1 MSHSVRKPRSDMRGV
16 SNIGLLMT
24 LLAWFAVAGLL
35 ALAFQ
40 DQLERFWNP
49 NPQVRSTHQGSAI
62 EVVLQPNRQGHYV
75 ATGRIND
82 ERVVFM
88 LDTGATQVAIPPGVA
103 ERLNLERGRAFQVQT
118 ANGIATAY
126 ATEIA
131 TLQLGD
137 IQLRQV
143 GAHISPGL
151 EGETIL
157 LGMSALQQL
166 DWSRQGGELRLRYN
180 P

>member
-1 MSHSVRKPRSDMRGV
+1 MKYRNSRPYFTMRGV
-16 SNIGLLMT
+16 SNLGLLMT

-40 DQLERFWNP
+40 DQLARFWNP
-49 NPQVRSTHQGSAI
+49 NPQVRSLHEGSAI
-62 EVVLQPNRQGHYV
+62 EIVLQPNRQGHYV
-75 ATGRIND
+75 ATGRING
-82 ERVVFM
+82 ERVEFL
-88 LDTGATQVAIPPGVA
+88 LDSGATQVAIPTSVA
-103 ERLNLERGRAFQVQT
+103 ERLNLPRGRAFQVMT
-118 ANGIATAY
+118 ANGVATAY
-126 ATEIA
+126 ATDIA

-137 IQLRQV
+137 IVLHQV

-151 EGETIL
+151 QGDTIL

-166 DWSRQGGELRLRYN
+166 DWSRQGGELRLRYH

>member
-1 MSHSVRKPRSDMRGV
+1 MKLYRNCMRGV
-16 SNIGLLMT
+16 SNLGLLMT
-24 LLAWFAVAGLL
+24 LLAWLSIAGLL
-35 ALAFQ
+35 ALLFQ

-49 NPQVRSTHQGSAI
+49 NAQVRSIQQGPTV
-62 EVVLQPNRQGHYV
+62 EVILQPNRQGHYV
-75 ATGRIND
+75 ATGRING
-82 ERVVFM
+82 ERVEFL
-88 LDTGATQVAIPPGVA
+88 LDTGATQVAIPPQVA
-103 ERLNLERGRAFQVQT
+103 ERLQLQRGQAFQVQT

-126 ATEIA
+126 ATEIR

-137 IQLRQV
+137 IELERV

-157 LGMSALQQL
+157 LGMSALEQL

-180 P
+180 N